1 MKIAPLIH
9 SRTLKC
15 DYNMKFAV
23 RPKDFNDSLIY
34 WARSVILPATGD
46 LDFVN
51 NVRQIVAS
59 KGEIKFAGIVCTMKY
74 FVENL
79 LDGDEQNRARNY
91 SRDNANRNFGVFLG
105 YSFKAGNEIPDV
117 NYSDL
122 WKMFERYLVP
132 KWDWEIFDTPQID
145 YEYEVRGKKSS
156 ATIAERVKKI
166 NGVEI
171 NGVEIYESSL
181 NADENLFENYL
192 ARSMKKDLVFC
203 SALEQFQ
210 PIADGIYTAVTTSA
224 SIITRLESRRSKT
237 DSPKKKQPAN
247 PKTSATS
254 SCEHAK
260 SSPTHRKFLLLALL
274 ILLIIFAVSLIFM
287 ISSGE
292 DDSEQNLPSN
302 VKQSQKK

>member
-23 RPKDFNDSLIY
+23 RPKDFNDSLTY
-34 WARSVILPATGD
+34 WARSVILPATSD

-59 KGEIKFAGIVCTMKY
+59 KGEIKIAGIVCTMKY

-79 LDGDEQNRARNY
+79 LEGDEQNRARNY

-105 YSFKAGNEIPDV
+105 YSFKTSGNEIPV
-117 NYSDL
+117 VTYSDL

-145 YEYEVRGKKSS
+145 YEYEVRGKKFS
-156 ATIAERVKKI
+156 ATIAKQGKK
-166 NGVEI
+166 I

-192 ARSMKKDLVFC
+192 ARSMKEDVVFC

-224 SIITRLESRRSKT
+224 SIIMRLENSRHKT
-237 DSPKKKQPAN
+237 DLPKKKQTAN
-247 PKTSATS
+247 PKIPASIS
-254 SCEHAK
+254 GERPK
-260 SSPTHRKFLLLALL
+260 PTRTYGKFLLIA
-274 ILLIIFAVSLIFM
+274 LIITLMLFATVWLFM
-287 ISSGE
+287 TSGE
-292 DDSEQNLPSN
+292 KDSEQNLPSTVEN
-302 VKQSQKK
+302 YKE

>member
-15 DYNMKFAV
+15 DYNIKFAV

-51 NVRQIVAS
+51 NLRQIVAS
-59 KGEIKFAGIVCTMKY
+59 KGEIKIAGIVCTMKY

-105 YSFKAGNEIPDV
+105 YSFKAGNEIPLV
-117 NYSDL
+117 TYSDL

-132 KWDWEIFDTPQID
+132 KWNWEIFDTPQID
-145 YEYEVRGKKSS
+145 YEYEVRGQKSS
-156 ATIAERVKKI
+156 ATITERAKK
-166 NGVEI
+166 I

-192 ARSMKKDLVFC
+192 ARSMKEDVVFC

-224 SIITRLESRRSKT
+224 SIITRLENSRRKT
-237 DSPKKKQPAN
+237 DSPKKKPTAT
-247 PKTSATS
+247 PKTSASTS
-254 SCEHAK
+254 GERPK
-260 SSPTHRKFLLLALL
+260 STPTHSQFLLKALVI
-274 ILLIIFAVSLIFM
+274 ILMIIAAMWFFM
-287 ISSGE
+287 T
-292 DDSEQNLPSN
+292 SEQENDSKQYLPSKLEN
-302 VKQSQKK
+302 FHEK

>member
-46 LDFVN
+46 LDFMN
-51 NVRQIVAS
+51 NVRYIVAS
-59 KGEIKFAGIVCTMKY
+59 KGKIKIAGVVCTMKY

-91 SRDNANRNFGVFLG
+91 CRDNANRNFGVFFG
-105 YSFKAGNEIPDV
+105 YSFKASGNEIPDV
-117 NYSDL
+117 TYSDL

-145 YEYEVRGKKSS
+145 YEYEVSGKKSLTTIDERGKK
-156 ATIAERVKKI
+156 
-166 NGVEI
+166 I

-181 NADENLFENYL
+181 NTDENLFEKYL
-192 ARSMKKDLVFC
+192 ARSMKEDVVFC
-203 SALEQFQ
+203 SALDQFQ

-224 SIITRLESRRSKT
+224 SIITRLENSRRET
-237 DSPKKKQPAN
+237 NPPKKKQTAN
-247 PKTSATS
+247 PKTTATS
-254 SCEHAK
+254 SREHAK

-287 ISSGE
+287 ISGGK
-292 DDSEQNLPSN
+292 DDSEQNLPTN
-302 VKQSQKK
+302 VKQSQEK

>member
-59 KGEIKFAGIVCTMKY
+59 KGEIKIAGIVCTMKY

-117 NYSDL
+117 TYSDL

-156 ATIAERVKKI
+156 TTIAERVKKI

-171 NGVEIYESSL
+171 YESNL

-192 ARSMKKDLVFC
+192 ARSMKEDVVFC

-210 PIADGIYTAVTTSA
+210 PIAGGIYTAVTTSA

-254 SCEHAK
+254 SREHAK
-260 SSPTHRKFLLLALL
+260 PSPTHRKFLLTALL
-274 ILLIIFAVSLIFM
+274 IFLIIFAVSLIFM
-287 ISSGE
+287 ISGGE
-292 DDSEQNLPSN
+292 DDSEQNLPSKLEN
-302 VKQSQKK
+302 TYKK

>member
-59 KGEIKFAGIVCTMKY
+59 KGEIKIAGIVCTMKY

-105 YSFKAGNEIPDV
+105 YSFKASGDEIPV
-117 NYSDL
+117 VTYSDL

-145 YEYEVRGKKSS
+145 YEYEVRGKKFS
-156 ATIAERVKKI
+156 ATIAERVKK
-166 NGVEI
+166 I

-254 SCEHAK
+254 SREHAK
-260 SSPTHRKFLLLALL
+260 SSPTHRKKFLLIALL

-287 ISSGE
+287 ISGGQ

-302 VKQSQKK
+302 LKQTQEK

>member
-23 RPKDFNDSLIY
+23 RPKDFNDSLTY
-34 WARSVILPATGD
+34 WARSVILPATSD
-46 LDFVN
+46 LDFMN

-59 KGEIKFAGIVCTMKY
+59 KDKIKIAGIVCTMKY

-79 LDGDEQNRARNY
+79 PDGDEQNQARNY

-105 YSFKAGNEIPDV
+105 YSFKAGNEIPV
-117 NYSDL
+117 VTYSDL

-145 YEYEVRGKKSS
+145 YEYEVRGKKFSV
-156 ATIAERVKKI
+156 TIDERVKK
-166 NGVEI
+166 I

-181 NADENLFENYL
+181 NTDENLFEKYL
-192 ARSMKKDLVFC
+192 ARSMKEDFFFC
-203 SALEQFQ
+203 SALDQFQ

-224 SIITRLESRRSKT
+224 SIITRLENSRRKT
-237 DSPKKKQPAN
+237 DLPKKKQTAN
-247 PKTSATS
+247 PKTSAPPPR
-254 SCEHAK
+254 ERPK
-260 SSPTHRKFLLLALL
+260 STLKHGKFLLKALVI
-274 ILLIIFAVSLIFM
+274 ILMIFAAMWFFM
-287 ISSGE
+287 TSE
-292 DDSEQNLPSN
+292 QENDSEQENFLRN
-302 VKQSQKK
+302 VEKTFEK

>member
-59 KGEIKFAGIVCTMKY
+59 KGEIKIAGIVCTMKY

-117 NYSDL
+117 TYSDL

-156 ATIAERVKKI
+156 TTIAERVKKI

-171 NGVEIYESSL
+171 YESNL

-192 ARSMKKDLVFC
+192 ARSMKEDVVFC
-203 SALEQFQ
+203 SALDQFQ

-224 SIITRLESRRSKT
+224 SIITRLENSRRET
-237 DSPKKKQPAN
+237 NPPKKKQTAN
-247 PKTSATS
+247 PKTTATTS
-254 SCEHAK
+254 HKSAK
-260 SSPTHRKFLLLALL
+260 STATRWKF
-274 ILLIIFAVSLIFM
+274 ILTALIIIILMLFAAMGFFM
-287 ISSGE
+287 TSKQE
-292 DDSEQNLPSN
+292 NDSEQNLPTN
-302 VKQSQKK
+302 VKQSQEK